1 MGDVLLVFVLLL
13 LMFGERVNM
22 RECGAGRGV
31 KGVVVVEGD
40 DRERVDE
47 DDDDMVKELEGVKE
61 GVCC

>member
-1 MGDVLLVFVLLL
+1 
-13 LMFGERVNM
+13 M